1 MTSAREAH
9 LHHALAYRR
18 VAVLLIL
25 CVVLAWLASSSTL
38 HDALIGVLVA
48 TEELIR
54 AHPLLGASVFI
65 AIAAVSAMFTFASI
79 AILVP
84 AAVFAWGTVPT
95 IAALWLGWILG
106 GIGTYA
112 IGRHLGRPAVRWL
125 ISGDSLQ
132 RLEYRIPAGAP
143 FPLILLLQ
151 MALPSEIVGYVLGLA
166 RYPFSRYAAALALA
180 ELPYTLA
187 TVYLGNG
194 FIEGRGSVILGVG
207 ATIAALSLL
216 TLHLWR
222 TTIEGYQE
230 SQT

>member
-1 MTSAREAH
+1 MTDAPM
-9 LHHALAYRR
+9 HHALAYRR
-18 VAVLLIL
+18 VAVLLVVCL
-25 CVVLAWLASSSTL
+25 VLAWMASSRTL

-48 TEELIR
+48 AEDLIG
-54 AHPLLGASVFI
+54 AHPRLGATIFI

-84 AAVFAWGTVPT
+84 AAVFAWGTLATLV
-95 IAALWLGWILG
+95 ALWFGWILG

-125 ISGDSLQ
+125 ISDDALQ
-132 RLEYRIPAGAP
+132 KLESRIPPGAP
-143 FPLILLLQ
+143 FSMMLLLQ
-151 MALPSEIVGYVLGLA
+151 IALPSEIVGYVLGLA
-166 RYPFSRYAAALALA
+166 RYPFLRYMAALAIA

-194 FIEGRGSVILGVG
+194 FIQGRGGVILAVG
-207 ATIAALSLL
+207 AAIAALSLL

-222 TTIEGYQE
+222 STIEDFRTRE
-230 SQT
+230 SPT